1 MFDMLEIFF
10 INERF
15 DQICLWL
22 NRKKE
27 MWNSYHQICFHFS
40 KENCSWRNLFVFFL
54 VWNLFFCFCDHFN
67 ERIWLDLSATACSR
81 CIHFIERMLSIVTF
95 FLISFSFFV
104 FFLERECVGMCFLIW
119 WSFIDFFSWGYTFT
133 FWCTLILPLADG
145 VQLDWELTRL
155 SELLFCFSFPWQQ
168 LIDLF
173 DREIVWI
180 STLIIIYKA
189 VLNRHS
195 FVNLVMV
202 VD

>member
-104 FFLERECVGMCFLIW
+104 FFSGERVCWHVFFDMVEFHWFFFLGIYIHILVH
-119 WSFIDFFSWGYTFT
+119 SHSSSRRRGSARLRAHKTFRTSLLFFFS
-133 FWCTLILPLADG
+133 
-145 VQLDWELTRL
+145 LTA
-155 SELLFCFSFPWQQ
+155 
-168 LIDLF
+168 IDRF
-173 DREIVWI
+173 VW
-180 STLIIIYKA
+180 
-189 VLNRHS
+189 
-195 FVNLVMV
+195 
-202 VD
+202 